1 MAKQPEGI
9 SLLGKDLIR
18 QAQTRSDTAARKAA
32 KREEKGLILAKGF
45 NFLTDIGNKALTK
58 KNDQFLQQEGFYAKN
73 AIFQAN
79 LKEDQK
85 HMDLWS
91 GRSAYEKGEGAYW
104 RDMATAQIQTLPE
117 HATFKAAKNASEYS
131 SYMATETAKLADRMK
146 KIAKENYT
154 TASGRLS
161 SYGENPEAFYKNQAL
176 KDRAENVWDALT
188 LPVVNMFS
196 GKDTRPVAK
205 AIEDGISD
213 EGGLASQGV
222 VDKKVVKDIYLQTGN
237 YKTALETAGELEDF
251 RKSFKAGAM
260 GLTKASPV
268 FGEYKTVHITTEWG
282 ESKQESRRDVTVGG
296 VYLRTEDGNGNNIT
310 AQVQKQK
317 TNLQAATVPEDI
329 LIDQESIT
337 QSSLSS
343 KDRDIL
349 NGYANAVLGD
359 EPTEKQKNGF
369 RQMEYGRMAVA
380 SKKLDLR
387 FNSIDG
393 WNPTFSKQL
402 AAQMALEDIKLGFE
416 DNKIFPDKYNPNK
429 GLLVGTDMFHPYVA
443 LKALDSLA
451 ASGNAA
457 GNLLDKNT
465 GGIRPDLIRAVM
477 AIGLP
482 KSVQYT
488 HAQTESVI
496 RLAEELK
503 LEFSKAP
510 PTEEE
515 KIQAQ
520 LILDK
525 NKKSNTLLKL
535 KTLFQVQTDPT
546 VTSNANSKS
555 YLAAREEIGSLEDN
569 AALIQMEA
577 DARIKKLKEELTVP
591 DIGMYAPRRKA
602 VKKAEISRLQV
613 NPNSI
618 LQD

>member
-32 KREEKGLILAKGF
+32 KREEKAALIGAGF
-45 NFLTDIGNKALTK
+45 KAFKSIGNKVLAK
-58 KNDQFLQQEGFYAKN
+58 KNEDFLQQEGFYAKN

-117 HATFKAAKNASEYS
+117 HDTFKASKNSSEYS
-131 SYMATETAKLADRMK
+131 AYMATEAAKLADRMK
-146 KIAKENYT
+146 KVAEENYT

-176 KDRAENVWDALT
+176 KDRADNVWDALT

-196 GKDTRPVAK
+196 GKDTRPVNQ
-205 AIEDGISD
+205 AIEDSISD
-213 EGGLASQGV
+213 EGGVAAQGK

-237 YKTALETAGELEDF
+237 YKTALETAEELEDF

-260 GLTKASPV
+260 GLSKASPV
-268 FGEYKTVHITTEWG
+268 YGEYKNVYTTSEWG
-282 ESKQESRRDVTVGG
+282 EAKQESRRDVTVGG
-296 VYLRTEDGNGNNIT
+296 VYLRTEDANGNNIT
-310 AQVQKQK
+310 AKVQKQK
-317 TNLQAATVPEDI
+317 TNLQAATVPEAI
-329 LIDQESIT
+329 LVDQESIT

-343 KDRDIL
+343 KDRDVL
-349 NGYANAVLGD
+349 NGYANAILGD

-380 SKKLDLR
+380 SKKLDQR
-387 FNSIDG
+387 FSSIDG

-402 AAQMALEDIKLGFE
+402 AAQMALEDIKLGFV
-416 DNKIFPDKYNPNK
+416 DNKIFPDEYNPNK

-457 GNLLDKNT
+457 GNLLDRST
-465 GGIRPDLIRAVM
+465 GAVRPDLIRAVM

-482 KSVQYT
+482 KSIQYT
-488 HAQTESVI
+488 HAQEESAI
-496 RLAEELK
+496 RLAEELGLQFAREPLPTTGAAST
-503 LEFSKAP
+503 LEAQVEEVLVPVVDPLEAELPLPPKQPENIKARREEPVEAKEQRKEYSLVLKTQKSKQNALENP
-510 PTEEE
+510 DTQSGPAGFRAQQQ
-515 KIQAQ
+515 QAQ
-520 LILDK
+520 IIK
-525 NKKSNTLLKL
+525 
-535 KTLFQVQTDPT
+535 
-546 VTSNANSKS
+546 
-555 YLAAREEIGSLEDN
+555 Y
-569 AALIQMEA
+569 A
-577 DARIKKLKEELTVP
+577 DSV
-591 DIGMYAPRRKA
+591 YADYMQKYGA
-602 VKKAEISRLQV
+602 
-613 NPNSI
+613 
-618 LQD
+618 